1 MRSIVPAMIA
11 GFAVLLSVPAFAGD
25 TSQPV
30 AVAQQPVAVAQPAAA
45 AGPGGEKEICR
56 MMYHNGMLV
65 KTQTCHTQAQWDDMR
80 RSQERDVSDFQ
91 NRNFQ
96 TSSGH

>member
-1 MRSIVPAMIA
+1 MRSIVPAMVA
-11 GFAVLLSVPAFAGD
+11 GLVVSLSVPAFAGD
-25 TSQPV
+25 ASQPV
-30 AVAQQPVAVAQPAAA
+30 AVAQQPVAVAQPATAT
-45 AGPGGEKEICR
+45 GPESEKQICR

-91 NRNFQ
+91 NRNYQ
-96 TSSGH
+96 TQSGH